1 MITYSTNWMG
11 PISTHWYRERG
22 LVENEN
28 ITTYYCAGRID
39 IRDDSKCGYDGWD
52 EYGLRPMHGE
62 SWSQLSMW
70 LEDLKTKKKISY
82 SELIERFET
91 EIGHKIRWW
100 VDNE

>member
-1 MITYSTNWMG
+1 VITYSTNWMG

-62 SWSQLSMW
+62 SWGKL
-70 LEDLKTKKKISY
+70 SY

-91 EIGHKIRWW
+91 ETGHKIRWW

>member
-52 EYGLRPMHGE
+52 
-62 SWSQLSMW
+62 
-70 LEDLKTKKKISY
+70 
-82 SELIERFET
+82 
-91 EIGHKIRWW
+91 
-100 VDNE
+100 